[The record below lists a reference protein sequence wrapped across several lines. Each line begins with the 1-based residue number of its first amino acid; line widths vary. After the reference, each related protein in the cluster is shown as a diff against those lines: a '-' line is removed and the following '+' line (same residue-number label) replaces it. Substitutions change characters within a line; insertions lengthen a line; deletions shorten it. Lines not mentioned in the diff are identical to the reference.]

1 MPAPEIHIGAE
12 PLDLVAVST
21 VLAAPVRLTLAKSA
35 EATVARGADA
45 ITALIARGEAIY
57 GVNTGFGKLAS
68 QRIGD
73 ADLERLQ
80 VNLVRSHSAGTGQP
94 LPQPVVRLLMTL
106 KAASLSAG
114 HSGIR
119 PATLSLLMAMVSRDV
134 LPVIPRQGSV
144 GASGDLA
151 PLAHMSLV
159 LIGEGEALF
168 AGERL
173 PGAEALAKAGLEP
186 VRLGPKEGLALLNG
200 TQVSTALA
208 LSRPHR
214 GAAQH
219 RRSTGGG
226 RPVDRRPERFRHA
239 VRCAYAC
246 AQAASRPATGGGD
259 PARSHGRQRHPRLA
273 CAWR

>member
-12 PLDLVAVST
+12 PLDLAAVAA

-119 PATLSLLMAMVSRDV
+119 PATLSLLMAMVSKDV

-159 LIGEGEALF
+159 LIGEGEAFF

-173 PGAEALAKAGLEP
+173 PGAEALAKAGLEAGAA
-186 VRLGPKEGLALLNG
+186 GPQGGACPPQRYAGLHRPCPFAA
-200 TQVSTALA
+200 S
-208 LSRPHR
+208 SRR
-214 GAAQH
+214 GATSPQH
-219 RRSTGGG
+219 WWRAPC
-226 RPVDRRPERFRHA
+226 RPTR
-239 VRCAYAC
+239 
-246 AQAASRPATGGGD
+246 
-259 PARSHGRQRHPRLA
+259 
-273 CAWR
+273 